1 MVMKNNPAYSYEHM
15 NSRALFSSPG
25 KTNRKS
31 SMAPENT
38 PHTTEHPSE
47 HPDQDVHP
55 SNNVVEPSSADL
67 PPYAYT
73 VNGGVPPFGQAYVP
87 GYPYPQNAAMN
98 NLPHQGTA
106 AGNIPAESAY
116 AGGAPIE
123 GDSMGRIAPG
133 GVPAGY
139 PPYYGAYPYQP
150 QAGFPPVGAA
160 YQPTQEGM
168 YTMPSFSEAPAAP
181 APAPTLIDGFD
192 YDNITSPARIALYD
206 NLKTAPRVIQ
216 IQGAPTHE
224 YIERIASLT
233 YKHAKEAGG
242 VIPYTVIREVS
253 ENFIHARFQEIV
265 VSIMDDG
272 NTIRFADQGPGIS
285 NKDLI
290 QEPGFSSATEPMKR
304 YIRGVGSGLPI
315 VREYLDTTHGYI
327 EIEDNINKGSVVTIS
342 LVAARSIHDD
352 LPEDIPDLTENEEK
366 ILKTLLP
373 DLVLGITDMN
383 RLTEV
388 PVASIH
394 SAFSKME
401 EHGLVEKV
409 NKKRTLTA
417 FGKRIATK
425 LA

>member
-1 MVMKNNPAYSYEHM
+1 M
-15 NSRALFSSPG
+15 
-25 KTNRKS
+25 T
-31 SMAPENT
+31 PENT
-38 PHTTEHPSE
+38 PHTPEHPSE
-47 HPDQDVHP
+47 QPDQDVHS

-73 VNGGVPPFGQAYVP
+73 VNGGMPPFGQAYVP
-87 GYPYPQNAAMN
+87 GYSFPQNSSAE
-98 NLPHQGTA
+98 HQPSQG
-106 AGNIPAESAY
+106 IPA
-116 AGGAPIE
+116 
-123 GDSMGRIAPG
+123 GDIP
-133 GVPAGY
+133 VGY
-139 PPYYGAYPYQP
+139 PPYYGAYPYQT
-150 QAGFPPVGAA
+150 QVGFPPVGAPQ
-160 YQPTQEGM
+160 QPNQEGIP
-168 YTMPSFSEAPAAP
+168 TMPSFQEAPTDISTSASS
-181 APAPTLIDGFD
+181 LIDGFD

-342 LVAARSIHDD
+342 LVASRSIHYDQ
-352 LPEDIPDLTENEEK
+352 PENNPDLTENEEK
-366 ILKTLLP
+366 ILKALLP
-373 DLVLGITDMN
+373 DLALGITDMN

-401 EHGLVEKV
+401 EQGLVEKV

>member
-1 MVMKNNPAYSYEHM
+1 
-15 NSRALFSSPG
+15 
-25 KTNRKS
+25 
-31 SMAPENT
+31 MAPENT
-38 PHTTEHPSE
+38 PHTPEHPSE
-47 HPDQDVHP
+47 QPDQDVHP

-73 VNGGVPPFGQAYVP
+73 VNGGMPPFGQVYVP
-87 GYPYPQNAAMN
+87 GYSFPQNSSAGH
-98 NLPHQGTA
+98 PPSQGIP
-106 AGNIPAESAY
+106 AGNI
-116 AGGAPIE
+116 
-123 GDSMGRIAPG
+123 
-133 GVPAGY
+133 PAGY
-139 PPYYGAYPYQP
+139 PPYYGAYPYQA
-150 QAGFPPVGAA
+150 QAGFPPVGAPQ
-160 YQPTQEGM
+160 QPNREGLP
-168 YTMPSFSEAPAAP
+168 TMPSFQEGTTDISTSASS
-181 APAPTLIDGFD
+181 LIDGFD

-342 LVAARSIHDD
+342 LVASRSIHDD
-352 LPEDIPDLTENEEK
+352 QPENIPDLTENEEK
-366 ILKTLLP
+366 ILKALLP

-401 EHGLVEKV
+401 EQGLVEKV

>member
-1 MVMKNNPAYSYEHM
+1 MKNRVLLSTIVMKNNPAHSYKHM

-38 PHTTEHPSE
+38 PHTPEHPSE
-47 HPDQDVHP
+47 QPDQDVHP

-73 VNGGVPPFGQAYVP
+73 VNGGMPPFGQTYVP
-87 GYPYPQNAAMN
+87 GYLFPQNISAGYQS
-98 NLPHQGTA
+98 PQG
-106 AGNIPAESAY
+106 IPT
-116 AGGAPIE
+116 
-123 GDSMGRIAPG
+123 G

-139 PPYYGAYPYQP
+139 PPYYGTYPYQT
-150 QAGFPPVGAA
+150 QAGFPPVGAP
-160 YQPTQEGM
+160 YQPNQEDAPVI
-168 YTMPSFSEAPAAP
+168 PSFQETATAVTTPASS
-181 APAPTLIDGFD
+181 LIDGFD

-206 NLKTAPRVIQ
+206 DLKTAPRVIQ

-342 LVAARSIHDD
+342 LVASRSIHDD
-352 LPEDIPDLTENEEK
+352 QPENIPDLTENEEK
-366 ILKTLLP
+366 ILKALLP

>member
-1 MVMKNNPAYSYEHM
+1 
-15 NSRALFSSPG
+15 
-25 KTNRKS
+25 
-31 SMAPENT
+31 MAPENT
-38 PHTTEHPSE
+38 PHTPERPSE
-47 HPDQDVHP
+47 QPDQDVHP

-73 VNGGVPPFGQAYVP
+73 VNGGVPPFGQSYMP
-87 GYPYPQNAAMN
+87 GYPYPQNTAMN
-98 NLPHQGTA
+98 NQSRQGA
-106 AGNIPAESAY
+106 AVGNIPAESVY
-116 AGGAPIE
+116 TGVTTVE
-123 GDSMGRIAPG
+123 GDSMGRIASG
-133 GVPAGY
+133 GVPVGY
-139 PPYYGAYPYQP
+139 PPYYGTYPYQP

-168 YTMPSFSEAPAAP
+168 HATPSFSEPPAAST
-181 APAPTLIDGFD
+181 PAPTLIDGFD

-342 LVAARSIHDD
+342 LVASRSIHDD
-352 LPEDIPDLTENEEK
+352 QPENIPDLTENEEK
-366 ILKTLLP
+366 ILKALLP

-401 EHGLVEKV
+401 EQGLVEKV